1 MDKLTLR
8 HYNTLEFFKVL
19 ELLKK
24 QAVTA
29 DGKELAQKTEPAY
42 DIFSVE
48 KLLNETVTA
57 YKLIAKYS
65 APSFSGAV
73 NINDR
78 LSRAQSGG
86 CLSAGELLSVASVLR
101 VIRSLG
107 RWRDDHCPESEALL
121 PYFSALFPNKY
132 LEDRITSAIISE
144 EEISDHA
151 SPALFDIRKK
161 KRAQSSKIRE
171 KLDGMI
177 HSKTVQKYLQEPIV
191 TIRDGRF
198 VVPVKAE
205 CRSEVA
211 GLVHDT
217 SSTGSTVLRAR
228 RRDRSRRGRPPRRAW
243 RGCPASSRR

>member
-48 KLLNETVTA
+48 RLLDETVTA

-73 NINDR
+73 NISGQ

-101 VIRSLG
+101 AIRSLSQ
-107 RWRDDHCPESEALL
+107 WRDNHCPESEALL
-121 PYFSALFPNKY
+121 PYFSVLFPNKY
-132 LEDRITSAIISE
+132 RQTKN
-144 EEISDHA
+144 
-151 SPALFDIRKK
+151 RK
-161 KRAQSSKIRE
+161 
-171 KLDGMI
+171 
-177 HSKTVQKYLQEPIV
+177 
-191 TIRDGRF
+191 
-198 VVPVKAE
+198 
-205 CRSEVA
+205 
-211 GLVHDT
+211 
-217 SSTGSTVLRAR
+217 
-228 RRDRSRRGRPPRRAW
+228 
-243 RGCPASSRR
+243 GC